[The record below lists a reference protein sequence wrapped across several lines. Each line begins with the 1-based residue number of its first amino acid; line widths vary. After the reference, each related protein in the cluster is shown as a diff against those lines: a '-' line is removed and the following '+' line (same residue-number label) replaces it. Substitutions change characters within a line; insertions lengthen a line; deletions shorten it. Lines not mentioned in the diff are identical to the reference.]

1 MQRMFLKIFAIALL
15 TNLAAYGQ
23 SQAQPQ
29 SQPLPTPQAQPQAS
43 PQSQSLGEVARQY
56 RQKQEAQ
63 EASGKE
69 PKTFTNKDLPANPE
83 GYQAPPEEQPAQ
95 RQSTAMNEPF
105 GNRSSDNRDRF
116 YDNHPYANRSF
127 GDRPGEQRYG
137 GQRGPEEWRQAIQEQ
152 ENRMANLQA
161 RIDQLNMAIRERGG
175 TVQYDG
181 PVNRNQARQLERVA
195 QMQQMLEEQRRRL
208 DQMQDAARHAGM
220 HTSIYDP

>member
-1 MQRMFLKIFAIALL
+1 MFLKIFAIALL
-15 TNLAAYGQ
+15 TNLAAQGQ
-23 SQAQPQ
+23 TQSPSQ

-43 PQSQSLGEVARQY
+43 PQSQSLGDIARQY
-56 RQKQEAQ
+56 RQKQEAA

-69 PKTFTNKDLPANPE
+69 PRTFTNKDLPANPE
-83 GYQAPPEEQPAQ
+83 GYQAPPEEPPAQ
-95 RQSTAMNEPF
+95 RQSAALNEPF
-105 GNRSSDNRDRF
+105 GHSSDNRS
-116 YDNHPYANRSF
+116 YDSHPYANRPF
-127 GDRPGEQRYG
+127 GDRQGEQRYG

-181 PVNRNQARQLERVA
+181 PVNRNQARQLERIA